1 MGARGLL
8 AEIFQDDDL
17 LLLAKAVREFGE
29 RELVPYLRELG
40 KEEFPDKFIPLAA
53 GSGFLGTAIP
63 SEFGGQGGTLEA
75 FLPVIEGIAAYD
87 GSLAL
92 TLAAH
97 ESLATTHVLLAGS
110 AEQKRKCLPD
120 LTTGR
125 RIGAWCLTEP
135 QAGSNIFNDMRAKLS
150 RTSQGWILNGEKT
163 FITNGCHADLYVVL
177 ARAIGQDG
185 QDAGITGC
193 LVERQGNQ
201 NGITSTPLH
210 GKMGMWHSDTAAV
223 KFDNVFI
230 TQDSILGPVGSAG
243 QVTRRVLLRAR
254 IGVAA
259 LALGLARDSLE
270 RATGYTKTRNIGK
283 ATLFEQQL
291 TRTKLS
297 GMEESLWAAWQA
309 VRSAAR
315 LADQSKPF
323 KVQAC
328 MAKVFATETALR
340 IADEAIQLLGG
351 YGYMRDYKVEQ
362 NYRDLRLLTIGEG
375 ASEILRLAIA
385 GHLGEPGFGGEDL
398 IPSLESLE
406 CDAGLTC
413 GSASSPSGPSH
424 HAFQL
429 ASDSFRIALEQ
440 IKKAEG
446 CGDLSSL
453 RQSSAIKVAD
463 LSTKLW
469 VAGQVIRSGAQLVN
483 RGAASGKIL
492 CLAKSFLMKA
502 SLEICHQAME
512 LLRSHGLIDA
522 RLLSNYSAVLETT
535 ARNRSA
541 EPSLLLN
548 AEGS

>member
-8 AEIFQDDDL
+8 AEVFQDDDL

-40 KEEFPDKFIPLAA
+40 KEEFPNKFIPLAA
-53 GSGFLGTAIP
+53 GGGFLGTAIP
-63 SEFGGQGGTLEA
+63 SEFGGQGGTLQG

-97 ESLATTHVLLAGS
+97 ESLATTHVLLGGS
-110 AEQKRKCLPD
+110 DEQKRKYLPE
-120 LTTGR
+120 LATGR
-125 RIGAWCLTEP
+125 KVGAWCLTEP

-150 RTSQGWILNGEKT
+150 RTSTGWILNGEKT

-201 NGITSTPLH
+201 HGITPTPLH
-210 GKMGMWHSDTAAV
+210 GKMGMWHTDTAALR
-223 KFDNVFI
+223 FDDIFI
-230 TQDSILGPVGSAG
+230 AGDSILGKVGSAG
-243 QVTRRVLLRAR
+243 QVARRVLLRGR

-270 RATGYTKTRNIGK
+270 RATSYTQTRNIGN
-283 ATLFEQQL
+283 ASLFEHQL
-291 TRTKLS
+291 TRAKLS
-297 GMEESLWAAWQA
+297 GLEESLWAAWQA

-385 GHLGEPGFGGEDL
+385 RHLGEPGLGGEDL
-398 IPSLESLE
+398 MPSLQSLTS
-406 CDAGLTC
+406 DAGLTC
-413 GSASSPSGPSH
+413 GSASSPWGPSH
-424 HAFQL
+424 HAFRL
-429 ASDSFRIALEQ
+429 ASDSSRIALEQ

-446 CGDLSSL
+446 CGDLSWGS
-453 RQSSAIKVAD
+453 QSSAIKVAD

-483 RGAASGKIL
+483 RGTACGKIL
-492 CLAKSFLMKA
+492 SLAKSFLMKA
-502 SLEICHQAME
+502 SRRDLPAG
-512 LLRSHGLIDA
+512 HGTSSSTRADRRQVA
-522 RLLSNYSAVLETT
+522 K
-535 ARNRSA
+535 
-541 EPSLLLN
+541 
-548 AEGS
+548 

>member
-1 MGARGLL
+1 MGAPGLL

-17 LLLAKAVREFGE
+17 LLLAKAVREFAE

-40 KEEFPDKFIPLAA
+40 MEEFADKFLPLAA
-53 GSGFLGTAIP
+53 ASGFLGTAIP
-63 SEFGGQGGTLEA
+63 SEFGGQGGTLQA
-75 FLPVIEGIAAYD
+75 FLPVIEGIAACD

-92 TLAAH
+92 TLTAH
-97 ESLATTHVLLAGS
+97 ESLAATHVLLAGS
-110 AEQKRKCLPD
+110 GEQKRKCLPD
-120 LTTGR
+120 LMTGR
-125 RIGAWCLTEP
+125 KIAAWCLTEP

-150 RTSQGWILNGEKT
+150 RASRGWILSGEKT

-177 ARAIGQDG
+177 AQALGPDG

-201 NGITSTPLH
+201 NGITATPLH

-223 KFDNVFI
+223 RFDNVFI
-230 TQDSILGPVGSAG
+230 TEDSILGTVGSAG

-259 LALGLARDSLE
+259 LTLGLARDSLE

-291 TRTKLS
+291 TRAKLS

-309 VRSAAR
+309 VRGAAR

-375 ASEILRLAIA
+375 ASEILRLTIA

-406 CDAGLTC
+406 SDAGLNR
-413 GSASSPSGPSH
+413 GSASSPWGPFH
-424 HAFQL
+424 HALQL

-440 IKKAEG
+440 VKKAEG
-446 CGDLSSL
+446 CEDLFSDC
-453 RQSSAIKVAD
+453 QSSAIKVAD

-469 VAGQVIRSGAQLVN
+469 VAGQVIRSGAQLVT
-483 RGAASGKIL
+483 RGTASGEIMS
-492 CLAKSFLMKA
+492 LAKSFLAKA
-502 SLEICHQAME
+502 SIEVCQQAME
-512 LLRSHGLIDA
+512 LLQAHGLTDE
-522 RLLSNYSAVLETT
+522 RLLSNYSAVLIRVKRGDEH
-535 ARNRSA
+535 
-541 EPSLLLN
+541 
-548 AEGS
+548 

>member
-1 MGARGLL
+1 MGAPGLL

-40 KEEFPDKFIPLAA
+40 EEEFADKFLPLAA
-53 GSGFLGTAIP
+53 TSGFLGTAIP
-63 SEFGGQGGTLEA
+63 SEFGGQGGTLQA

-92 TLAAH
+92 TLTAH
-97 ESLATTHVLLAGS
+97 ESLATTHVLLGGS
-110 AEQKRKCLPD
+110 DEQKRKHLPE
-120 LTTGR
+120 LAAGR
-125 RIGAWCLTEP
+125 KIAAWCLTEP
-135 QAGSNIFNDMRAKLS
+135 QAGSNIFNDMKVKLS
-150 RTSQGWILNGEKT
+150 RTSTGWILSGEKT

-201 NGITSTPLH
+201 HGITPTPLH

-223 KFDNVFI
+223 RFDDLFI
-230 TQDSILGPVGSAG
+230 TEDSILGAVGSAG

-259 LALGLARDSLE
+259 LTLGLARDSLE

-291 TRTKLS
+291 TRAKLS

-309 VRSAAR
+309 VRGAAQ

-375 ASEILRLAIA
+375 ASEILRLTIA

-406 CDAGLTC
+406 SHAGLNH
-413 GSASSPSGPSH
+413 GSVSSLWGPSH
-424 HAFQL
+424 HALQL

-440 IKKAEG
+440 IKKADG
-446 CGDLSSL
+446 CEDLSSAC
-453 RQSSAIKVAD
+453 QSSAIKVAD

-469 VAGQVIRSGAQLVN
+469 VAGQVIRSGAQLAA
-483 RGAASGKIL
+483 RGTASERIL
-492 CLAKSFLMKA
+492 SLAKSFLMNA
-502 SLEICHQAME
+502 SLEVCHQAME
-512 LLRSHGLIDA
+512 LLRAHGLTDA
-522 RLLSNYSAVLETT
+522 RLLSNYSAVMIRVKRGDEH
-535 ARNRSA
+535 
-541 EPSLLLN
+541 
-548 AEGS
+548 